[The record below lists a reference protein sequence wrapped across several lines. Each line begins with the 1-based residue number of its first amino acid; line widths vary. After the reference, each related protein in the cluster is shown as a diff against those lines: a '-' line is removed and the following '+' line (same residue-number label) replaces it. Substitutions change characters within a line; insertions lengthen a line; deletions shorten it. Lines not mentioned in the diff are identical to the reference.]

1 VARHVSSGGVRI
13 RRTRRSQEEEE
24 EDEEEGML
32 SILSGIG
39 IMFGDMKIDSTITA
53 RWDECGM
60 SVGG

>member
-1 VARHVSSGGVRI
+1 
-13 RRTRRSQEEEE
+13 
-24 EDEEEGML
+24 ML

-39 IMFGDMKIDSTITA
+39 IMFGDMKIDSTISA